1 MKAIHR
7 IMAFALLLAALG
19 GSPVFGQTFT
29 AVTYQPAQPLGNT
42 QDFADNFGWRGI
54 GLDFKKMVRDNVA
67 LGLSFGWQVFDQQT
81 DEVVSAFGVDIS
93 GDQFRYVNSF
103 PLLAN
108 VSYFLGTPG
117 GVRPY
122 LAANVGTYIMEH
134 RLDIGLY
141 TIHETNWHF
150 GFGPEVGLA
159 FPLRPDLAGVLMSRY
174 NYALSAGSVDEQSY
188 LSVGIG
194 LAWKKG
200 F

>member
-19 GSPVFGQTFT
+19 GSPVFAQTFT